1 MWLGGR
7 NPTQSMPFQ
16 RIMDLEI
23 GDAIALI
30 QQAID
35 LLQTTHLYGFMQA
48 TLVVMI
54 AGYALWAVSGKG
66 N

>member
-1 MWLGGR
+1 
-7 NPTQSMPFQ
+7 
-16 RIMDLEI
+16 MDLEI